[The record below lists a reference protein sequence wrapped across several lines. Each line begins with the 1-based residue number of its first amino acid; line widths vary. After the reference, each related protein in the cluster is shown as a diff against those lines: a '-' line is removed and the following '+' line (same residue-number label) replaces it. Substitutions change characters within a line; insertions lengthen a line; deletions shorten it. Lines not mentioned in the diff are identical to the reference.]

1 MWCLD
6 LWFGISNKVRLR
18 GALYVKR
25 KFGNERLWTNSKEM
39 GVATESWGARAF
51 DTQCPSKKKPE

>member
-18 GALYVKR
+18 GALNVKR

-39 GVATESWGARAF
+39 ATESWGATAF
-51 DTQCPSKKKPE
+51 DTVSIEEEKT